1 MVDSKEH
8 YKFELGVKGIKFGFA
23 ASVMTNLQL
32 WTLMFSSFSD
42 DGVIPQG
49 GEIFP
54 KFILCFCTGIFMLSS
69 MYFFKHIPLWI
80 FLVFNLRSR
89 NYLRLLWWTM
99 YLSLSYR
106 FGISLSTLLII
117 NLWGASGQ
125 LLWLSWSSLEYSRST
140 LKMQGIDLQTL
151 PMLTNYSCQ
160 DKWWINFVGFLGSW
174 SSPIYGL
181 FAFTYQSEIIETPPL
196 IPFSIISSS
205 SWSASE

>member
-1 MVDSKEH
+1 
-8 YKFELGVKGIKFGFA
+8 
-23 ASVMTNLQL
+23 MTNLQL
-32 WTLMFSSFSD
+32 WTLMFASFSD

-80 FLVFNLRSR
+80 FFIFNLRSR

-181 FAFTYQSEIIETPPL
+181 FAFPYQSEIIETPPL
-196 IPFSIISSS
+196 IPFSIISSM

>member
-1 MVDSKEH
+1 M
-8 YKFELGVKGIKFGFA
+8 
-23 ASVMTNLQL
+23 

-80 FLVFNLRSR
+80 FFIFNLRSR

-151 PMLTNYSCQ
+151 PIQIIHCPY
-160 DKWWINFVGFLGSW
+160 K
-174 SSPIYGL
+174 L
-181 FAFTYQSEIIETPPL
+181 FMSR
-196 IPFSIISSS
+196 
-205 SWSASE
+205 

>member
-1 MVDSKEH
+1 
-8 YKFELGVKGIKFGFA
+8 
-23 ASVMTNLQL
+23 MTNLQL

-69 MYFFKHIPLWI
+69 MYFFNQSFSFKHIPLWI
-80 FLVFNLRSR
+80 FLIFNLRSR

-106 FGISLSTLLII
+106 FMISLSTLLII
-117 NLWGASGQ
+117 NFWGASGQ

-160 DKWWINFVGFLGSW
+160 DKWWINFLGFLGSW

-181 FAFTYQSEIIETPPL
+181 FTFPYQSEIIETPPL
-196 IPFSIISSS
+196 IPFSIISSM